1 MKVGDLAMSN
11 ERKVEKTFVDLFA
24 GVGGFRLGMEA
35 AGHKCVGFVEID
47 KYARISYTAIHQ
59 TEGEFEGHDITS
71 ISDDVIRS
79 IGRVDIITGGFP
91 CQAFSIAGKRRGF
104 EDTRGTLFFEIMRW
118 ATVLKPE
125 TLFLE
130 NVPGLLSHDEG
141 ITFETI
147 LRKMDEAGYDAE
159 WDCLNACQFGVPQS
173 RERIFLVGHS
183 RKGRRRKVFPIERC
197 NEQANLERI
206 NKINRIYNHSQ
217 VLFPN
222 SEEAFSF
229 AQKMTCIPVLSPERE
244 EERQNGRRFKTQ
256 GEPAFTLTAQD
267 RHGIILSGELEGT
280 GREQSNRVYS
290 EKGLAPTLTTMQGGG
305 QEPKVMI
312 EGNIN
317 PSRIGMNG
325 NVFSDEGLSPTITTN
340 KGEGLKIRIREAT
353 KKGYAEAAKYDGINL
368 SMPESETRRGRVAKQ
383 MTSTLD
389 TGCQQGVVVE
399 EIRIRKL
406 TPRECWRLQGFPDW
420 AYDAAAKVNSNSQL
434 YKQAGNSVAVPVIV
448 AIAER
453 L

>member
-35 AGHKCVGFVEID
+35 AGHKCVGYVEID
-47 KYARISYTAIHQ
+47 KYARTSYTAIHQ

-79 IGRVDIITGGFP
+79 IGRVDIIAGGFP

-141 ITFETI
+141 IIFETI

-159 WDCLNACQFGVPQS
+159 WDCLNACHFGVPQS
-173 RERIFLVGHS
+173 RERIFLIGHS
-183 RKGRRRKVFPIERC
+183 RKERRRKVFPIERC

-206 NKINRIYNHSQ
+206 NKINKIYNHSQ
-217 VLFPN
+217 ALFPE

-229 AQKMTCIPVLSPERE
+229 VQKTTCIPILSPERE
-244 EERQNGRRFKTQ
+244 EKRQNGRRFKTQ
-256 GEPAFTLTAQD
+256 GEPAFTITAQD
-267 RHGIILSGELEGT
+267 RHGIIVSGELEGT

-305 QEPKVMI
+305 QEPKVLL
-312 EGNIN
+312 
-317 PSRIGMNG
+317 
-325 NVFSDEGLSPTITTN
+325 V
-340 KGEGLKIRIREAT
+340 REAT

-368 SMPESETRRGRVAKQ
+368 SMPDSETRRGRVAKQ

-420 AYDAAAKVNSNSQL
+420 AFAAAAKVNSNSQL
-434 YKQAGNSVAVPVIV
+434 YKQAGNSVAIPVIV
-448 AIAER
+448 AIAEH

>member
-1 MKVGDLAMSN
+1 MSN

-47 KYARISYTAIHQ
+47 KYARISYTTIHQ

-118 ATVLKPE
+118 AAILKPE

-173 RERIFLVGHS
+173 RERIFLIGHS
-183 RKGRRRKVFPIERC
+183 RTGRRRKVFPIERC

-206 NKINRIYNHSQ
+206 NKINKIYDHSQ
-217 VLFPN
+217 VLFPE

-229 AQKMTCIPVLSPERE
+229 VQKTTCIPILSPERE
-244 EERQNGRRFKTQ
+244 EKRQNGRRFKTQ
-256 GEPAFTLTAQD
+256 GEPAFTITAQD
-267 RHGIILSGELEGT
+267 RHGIIVSGELEGT

-290 EKGLAPTLTTMQGGG
+290 EKGLAPTLSTMQGGG
-305 QEPKVMI
+305 QEPKVLL
-312 EGNIN
+312 
-317 PSRIGMNG
+317 
-325 NVFSDEGLSPTITTN
+325 V
-340 KGEGLKIRIREAT
+340 REAT

-368 SMPESETRRGRVAKQ
+368 SMPESGTRRGRVGKQ

-420 AYDAAAKVNSNSQL
+420 AFDAAAKVNSNSQL

-448 AIAER
+448 AIAEN

>member
-11 ERKVEKTFVDLFA
+11 ERKVVKTFVDLFA

-47 KYARISYTAIHQ
+47 KYARTSYTAIHQ

-71 ISDDVIRS
+71 ISDDLIRS

-118 ATVLKPE
+118 AAILKPE

-147 LRKMDEAGYDAE
+147 LRKMDAAGYDAE

-173 RERIFLVGHS
+173 RERIFLIGHS
-183 RKGRRRKVFPIERC
+183 RKGCRRKVFPLERC

-206 NKINRIYNHSQ
+206 KKINRINNHSQ
-217 VLFPN
+217 VLFPK

-229 AQKMTCIPVLSPERE
+229 AQKTTCIPVLSPERE
-244 EERQNGRRFKTQ
+244 EKRQNGRRFKTQ

-267 RHGIILSGELEGT
+267 RHGIILS
-280 GREQSNRVYS
+280 S
-290 EKGLAPTLTTMQGGG
+290 EPNS
-305 QEPKVMI
+305 KVLL

-317 PSRIGMNG
+317 PSSKGMNG

-399 EIRIRKL
+399 EMRIRKL
-406 TPRECWRLQGFPDW
+406 TPLECWRLQGFPDW
-420 AYDAAAKVNSNSQL
+420 AFAAAAKVNSNSQL

>member
-1 MKVGDLAMSN
+1 MSN

-118 ATVLKPE
+118 AAILKPE

-147 LRKMDEAGYDAE
+147 LRKMDAAGYDAE

-173 RERIFLVGHS
+173 RERIFLIGHS
-183 RKGRRRKVFPIERC
+183 RKGCRRKVFPLERC
-197 NEQANLERI
+197 NEQVNLERI
-206 NKINRIYNHSQ
+206 NKINRIKNHSQ
-217 VLFPN
+217 VLFPE

-229 AQKMTCIPVLSPERE
+229 VQKTTCIPVLSPERE
-244 EERQNGRRFKTQ
+244 EKRQNGRRFKTQ

-267 RHGIILSGELEGT
+267 RHGIILS
-280 GREQSNRVYS
+280 S
-290 EKGLAPTLTTMQGGG
+290 
-305 QEPKVMI
+305 EPKSKVLL

-317 PSRIGMNG
+317 PSSKGMNG

-420 AYDAAAKVNSNSQL
+420 AFDAAAKVNSNSQL

>member
-35 AGHKCVGFVEID
+35 AGHKCVGYVELD
-47 KYARISYTAIHQ
+47 KYARTSYTAIHQ

-79 IGRVDIITGGFP
+79 IGRVDIIAGGFP

-159 WDCLNACQFGVPQS
+159 WDCLNACHFGVPQS
-173 RERIFLVGHS
+173 RERIFLIGHS
-183 RKGRRRKVFPIERC
+183 RKERRRKVFPIERC
-197 NEQANLERI
+197 NEQVNLERI
-206 NKINRIYNHSQ
+206 NKINRIKNHSQ
-217 VLFPN
+217 VLFPE

-229 AQKMTCIPVLSPERE
+229 VQKTTCIPVLSPERE
-244 EERQNGRRFKTQ
+244 EKRQNGRRFKTQ

-267 RHGIILSGELEGT
+267 RHGIILS
-280 GREQSNRVYS
+280 S
-290 EKGLAPTLTTMQGGG
+290 
-305 QEPKVMI
+305 EPKSKVLL

-317 PSRIGMNG
+317 PSSKGMNG

-420 AYDAAAKVNSNSQL
+420 AFDAAAKVNSNSQL

>member
-1 MKVGDLAMSN
+1 MSN

-35 AGHKCVGFVEID
+35 AGHKCVGYVELD
-47 KYARISYTAIHQ
+47 KYARTSYTAIHQ

-79 IGRVDIITGGFP
+79 IGRVDIIAGGFP

-159 WDCLNACQFGVPQS
+159 WDCLNACHFGVPQS
-173 RERIFLVGHS
+173 RERIFLIGHS
-183 RKGRRRKVFPIERC
+183 RKERRRKVFPIERC

-206 NKINRIYNHSQ
+206 NKINKIYNHSQ
-217 VLFPN
+217 ALFPE

-229 AQKMTCIPVLSPERE
+229 VQKTTCIPILSPERE
-244 EERQNGRRFKTQ
+244 EKRQNGRRFKTQ
-256 GEPAFTLTAQD
+256 GEPAFTITAQD
-267 RHGIILSGELEGT
+267 RHGIIVSGELEGT

-305 QEPKVMI
+305 QEPKVLL
-312 EGNIN
+312 
-317 PSRIGMNG
+317 
-325 NVFSDEGLSPTITTN
+325 V
-340 KGEGLKIRIREAT
+340 REAT
-353 KKGYAEAAKYDGINL
+353 KKGYAEAAKYDVINL

-420 AYDAAAKVNSNSQL
+420 AFDAAAKVNSNSQL

-448 AIAER
+448 AIAEC

>member
-35 AGHKCVGFVEID
+35 AGHKCVGYVEID
-47 KYARISYTAIHQ
+47 KYARISYNAIHQ
-59 TEGEFEGHDITS
+59 TEGEFKGHDITS
-71 ISDDVIRS
+71 ISDDLIRS

-118 ATVLKPE
+118 AAILKPE

-147 LRKMDEAGYDAE
+147 LRKMDAAGYDAE

-173 RERIFLVGHS
+173 RERIFLIGHS
-183 RKGRRRKVFPIERC
+183 RKGCRRKVFPLERC

-206 NKINRIYNHSQ
+206 KKINRINNHSQ
-217 VLFPN
+217 VLFSK

-229 AQKMTCIPVLSPERE
+229 VQKTTCIPILSPERE
-244 EERQNGRRFKTQ
+244 EKRQNGRRFKTQ
-256 GEPAFTLTAQD
+256 GEPAFTITAQD
-267 RHGIILSGELEGT
+267 RHGIIVSGELEGT

-305 QEPKVMI
+305 QEPKVLL
-312 EGNIN
+312 
-317 PSRIGMNG
+317 
-325 NVFSDEGLSPTITTN
+325 V
-340 KGEGLKIRIREAT
+340 REAT

-420 AYDAAAKVNSNSQL
+420 AFDAAAKVNSNSQL

-448 AIAER
+448 AIAEN

>member
-35 AGHKCVGFVEID
+35 AGHKCVGYVEID

-118 ATVLKPE
+118 AAILKPE

-173 RERIFLVGHS
+173 RERIFLIGHS
-183 RKGRRRKVFPIERC
+183 RTGRRRKVFPIERC

-206 NKINRIYNHSQ
+206 NKINKIYNHSQ
-217 VLFPN
+217 ALFPE

-229 AQKMTCIPVLSPERE
+229 VQKTTCIPILSPERE
-244 EERQNGRRFKTQ
+244 EKRQNGRRFKTQ
-256 GEPAFTLTAQD
+256 GEPAFTITAQD
-267 RHGIILSGELEGT
+267 RHGIIVSGELEGT

-305 QEPKVMI
+305 QEPKVLL
-312 EGNIN
+312 
-317 PSRIGMNG
+317 
-325 NVFSDEGLSPTITTN
+325 V
-340 KGEGLKIRIREAT
+340 REAT

-389 TGCQQGVVVE
+389 TGFQQGVVVE

-420 AYDAAAKVNSNSQL
+420 AFDAAAKVNSNSQL

-448 AIAER
+448 AIAEC

>member
-118 ATVLKPE
+118 AAILKPE

-173 RERIFLVGHS
+173 RERIFLIGHS
-183 RKGRRRKVFPIERC
+183 RTGRRRKVFPIERC

-206 NKINRIYNHSQ
+206 KKINRINNHSQ
-217 VLFPN
+217 VLFPK

-229 AQKMTCIPVLSPERE
+229 ALKTTCIPVLSPERE
-244 EERQNGRRFKTQ
+244 EKRQNGRRFKTQ

-267 RHGIILSGELEGT
+267 RHGIILS
-280 GREQSNRVYS
+280 S
-290 EKGLAPTLTTMQGGG
+290 ESKS
-305 QEPKVMI
+305 KVLL

-317 PSRIGMNG
+317 PSSKGMNG

-420 AYDAAAKVNSNSQL
+420 AFDAAAKVNSNSQL

-448 AIAER
+448 AIAEC

>member
-1 MKVGDLAMSN
+1 MEVGDLAMSN
-11 ERKVEKTFVDLFA
+11 ERKEEKTFVDLFA

-35 AGHKCVGFVEID
+35 AGHKCVGYVEID
-47 KYARISYTAIHQ
+47 KYARTSYNAIHQ
-59 TEGEFEGHDITS
+59 TEGEFKGHDITS
-71 ISDDVIRS
+71 ISDDLIRS

-118 ATVLKPE
+118 AAILKPE

-147 LRKMDEAGYDAE
+147 LRKMDAAGYDAE

-173 RERIFLVGHS
+173 RERIFLIGHS
-183 RKGRRRKVFPIERC
+183 RKGCRRKVFPLERC

-206 NKINRIYNHSQ
+206 NKINKIYDHSQ
-217 VLFPN
+217 VLFPE

-229 AQKMTCIPVLSPERE
+229 AQKTTCIPVLSPERE
-244 EERQNGRRFKTQ
+244 EKRQNGRRFKTQ
-256 GEPAFTLTAQD
+256 GEPAFTITAQD
-267 RHGIILSGELEGT
+267 RHGLILS
-280 GREQSNRVYS
+280 S
-290 EKGLAPTLTTMQGGG
+290 
-305 QEPKVMI
+305 EPKSKVLL

-317 PSRIGMNG
+317 PSSKGMNG

-353 KKGYAEAAKYDGINL
+353 KKGYAEAIKYDGINL

-399 EIRIRKL
+399 EMRIRKL
-406 TPRECWRLQGFPDW
+406 TPLECWRLQGFPDW
-420 AYDAAAKVNSNSQL
+420 AFAAAAKVNSNSQL

>member
-47 KYARISYTAIHQ
+47 KYARTSYTAIHQ

-79 IGRVDIITGGFP
+79 VGRVDIIAGGFP

-118 ATVLKPE
+118 TAILKPE

-159 WDCLNACQFGVPQS
+159 WDCLNACHFGVPQS

-206 NKINRIYNHSQ
+206 KKINRINNHSQ
-217 VLFPN
+217 VLFSK

-229 AQKMTCIPVLSPERE
+229 VQKTTCIPILSPERE
-244 EERQNGRRFKTQ
+244 EKRQNGRRFKTQ
-256 GEPAFTLTAQD
+256 GEPAFTITAQD
-267 RHGIILSGELEGT
+267 RHGIIVSGELEGK

-305 QEPKVMI
+305 QEPKVLL
-312 EGNIN
+312 
-317 PSRIGMNG
+317 
-325 NVFSDEGLSPTITTN
+325 V
-340 KGEGLKIRIREAT
+340 REAT
-353 KKGYAEAAKYDGINL
+353 KKGYAEAVKYDGINL

-420 AYDAAAKVNSNSQL
+420 AFDAAAKVNSNSQL

>member
-1 MKVGDLAMSN
+1 MSN

-35 AGHKCVGFVEID
+35 AGHKCVGYVEID
-47 KYARISYTAIHQ
+47 KYARTSYNAIHQ
-59 TEGEFEGHDITS
+59 TEGEFKGHDITS

-91 CQAFSIAGKRRGF
+91 CQAFSVAGKRRGF

-159 WDCLNACQFGVPQS
+159 WDCLNACHFGVPQS

-206 NKINRIYNHSQ
+206 KKINRINNHSQ
-217 VLFPN
+217 VLFSK

-229 AQKMTCIPVLSPERE
+229 VQKTTCIPILSPERE
-244 EERQNGRRFKTQ
+244 EKRQNGRRFKTQ
-256 GEPAFTLTAQD
+256 GEPAFTITAQD
-267 RHGIILSGELEGT
+267 RHGIIVSGELEGT

-305 QEPKVMI
+305 QEPKVLL
-312 EGNIN
+312 
-317 PSRIGMNG
+317 
-325 NVFSDEGLSPTITTN
+325 V
-340 KGEGLKIRIREAT
+340 REAT

-420 AYDAAAKVNSNSQL
+420 AFDAAAKVNSNSQL

-448 AIAER
+448 AIAEC

>member
-11 ERKVEKTFVDLFA
+11 ERKVVKTFVDLFA

-35 AGHKCVGFVEID
+35 AGHKCVGYVEID
-47 KYARISYTAIHQ
+47 KYARTSYNAIHQ
-59 TEGEFEGHDITS
+59 TEGEFKGHDITS

-91 CQAFSIAGKRRGF
+91 CQAFSVAGKRRGF

-159 WDCLNACQFGVPQS
+159 WDCLNACHFGVPQS

-206 NKINRIYNHSQ
+206 KKINRINNHSQ
-217 VLFPN
+217 VLFSK

-229 AQKMTCIPVLSPERE
+229 VQKTTCIPILSPERE
-244 EERQNGRRFKTQ
+244 EKRQNGRRFKTQ
-256 GEPAFTLTAQD
+256 GEPAFTITAQD
-267 RHGIILSGELEGT
+267 RHGIIVSGELEGT

-305 QEPKVMI
+305 QEPKVLL
-312 EGNIN
+312 
-317 PSRIGMNG
+317 
-325 NVFSDEGLSPTITTN
+325 V
-340 KGEGLKIRIREAT
+340 REAT

-420 AYDAAAKVNSNSQL
+420 AFAAAAKVNSNSQL

>member
-47 KYARISYTAIHQ
+47 KYARTSYTAIHQ

-71 ISDDVIRS
+71 ISDDLIRS

-118 ATVLKPE
+118 AAILKPE

-147 LRKMDEAGYDAE
+147 LRKMDAAGYDAE

-173 RERIFLVGHS
+173 RERIFLIGHS
-183 RKGRRRKVFPIERC
+183 RKGCRRKVFPLERC

-206 NKINRIYNHSQ
+206 KKINRIYDHSQ
-217 VLFPN
+217 VLFPK

-229 AQKMTCIPVLSPERE
+229 AQNTTCIPVLSPERE
-244 EERQNGRRFKTQ
+244 EKRQNGRRFKTQ
-256 GEPAFTLTAQD
+256 GEPAFTLTTQD
-267 RHGIILSGELEGT
+267 RHGIILS
-280 GREQSNRVYS
+280 S
-290 EKGLAPTLTTMQGGG
+290 EP
-305 QEPKVMI
+305 ESKVLL

-317 PSRIGMNG
+317 PSRKGMNG

-353 KKGYAEAAKYDGINL
+353 KKGYSEAAKYDGINL
-368 SMPESETRRGRVAKQ
+368 SMPKSETRRGRVAKQ

-399 EIRIRKL
+399 EMRIRKL

-420 AYDAAAKVNSNSQL
+420 AFDAAAKVNSNSQL

-448 AIAER
+448 AIAEQ

>member
-47 KYARISYTAIHQ
+47 KYARTSYTAIHQ

-79 IGRVDIITGGFP
+79 IGRVDIIAGGFP

-159 WDCLNACQFGVPQS
+159 WDCLNACHFGVSQS

-206 NKINRIYNHSQ
+206 KKINRINNHSQ
-217 VLFPN
+217 VLFSK

-229 AQKMTCIPVLSPERE
+229 VQKTTCIPILSPERE
-244 EERQNGRRFKTQ
+244 EKRQNGRRFKAQ
-256 GEPAFTLTAQD
+256 GEPAFTITAQD
-267 RHGIILSGELEGT
+267 GHGIIVSGELEGT

-305 QEPKVMI
+305 QEPKVLL
-312 EGNIN
+312 
-317 PSRIGMNG
+317 
-325 NVFSDEGLSPTITTN
+325 V
-340 KGEGLKIRIREAT
+340 REAT
-353 KKGYAEAAKYDGINL
+353 KKGYAEAAKYNGINL

-389 TGCQQGVVVE
+389 TGCQQGVAVE

-420 AYDAAAKVNSNSQL
+420 AFDAAAKVNSNSQL